1 MYFLNANF
9 SKNFLYAGRVFQG
22 EHGVTA
28 MIYPPNIS
36 VFVDKNSRQ
45 IVKDFVI
52 VLFNTQVKALNNNS
66 HIFTFRTGML
76 ASLLQHNKS
85 LKIIA
90 VEKNMITVP
99 LI

>member
-1 MYFLNANF
+1 
-9 SKNFLYAGRVFQG
+9 
-22 EHGVTA
+22 

-36 VFVDKNSRQ
+36 AFVDENSRQ

-52 VLFNTQVKALNNNS
+52 VLFNTQVKALKNDS
-66 HIFTFRTGML
+66 HICTSRTGML
-76 ASLLQHNKS
+76 ALLLQHNKA

-90 VEKNMITVP
+90 VEKNMITFP